1 MALLAVVSLSA
12 FVAVGIAT
20 QNNLLTSVDTA
31 LESAVEGTHIEQDN
45 LPRIGN
51 EEDNGVSNLPT
62 YSVFVAWD
70 GNIYIDS
77 NLNVQMDSTI
87 LSIAVQTALSQC
99 TARTDICTGRID
111 DYNLYYMV
119 KSVDGGYRLAFADST
134 NYDKSVQHMYAAF
147 AVGWV
152 ALMLVLLG
160 ITLYLSHYVA
170 RPVEAAWKNQQR
182 FIADASHELKTPLT
196 VILADT
202 SILQQSPN
210 KTVQEQQNWIE
221 DITSEAERMRRL
233 TEEMLTLARA
243 DAGEDVSVAVSNVNL
258 SQLAERA
265 CLQFE
270 AAAFER
276 GLFINEQIENDLHV
290 TGSQDRLDNALKTLL
305 ENACKYGAGT
315 GQPVS
320 FTLKRDG
327 KHAVLKVTN
336 GGSIAPDDL
345 PHVFDRFYKSDK
357 SRVQEGESMSFGL
370 GLSIAKST
378 VEQHNGSITVTS
390 GNGLTTFTVTLP
402 LAKQ

>member
-99 TARTDICTGRID
+99 AARTDVCTGRID

-152 ALMLVLLG
+152 VLMLVLLG

-290 TGSQDRLDNALKTLL
+290 TGSQDRLDNTLKTLL